1 MAPLCFPFLPV
12 CFVIIIVRHQSFMAL
27 IHILSHTVSFFEFHS
42 GFLPLVCFHDWEQ
55 QDTSTSSSN
64 INVDFC
70 SVRPLLRGCV
80 CLPWCTFICH
90 SCPPILLLYSS
101 HQHPRQC
108 GFTVMIIMM
117 IKCHQQQDQ
126 NSNVFW
132 GLGIKLW
139 RECVWSAKFPTS
151 SSCLPKDGNVSF
163 EEFLNVALEYGQIS
177 SRAESAWAAR
187 VCDEKMRMTA

>member
-12 CFVIIIVRHQSFMAL
+12 CFVIIIIVRHQSFMAL

-42 GFLPLVCFHDWEQ
+42 GFLPLVCFHDWER
-55 QDTSTSSSN
+55 QDTSSSN

-80 CLPWCTFICH
+80 CLPRCTFICH

-101 HQHPRQC
+101 RQHPRQC

-117 IKCHQQQDQ
+117 INCHQQEDQ
-126 NSNVFW
+126 NSNAF
-132 GLGIKLW
+132 
-139 RECVWSAKFPTS
+139 
-151 SSCLPKDGNVSF
+151 
-163 EEFLNVALEYGQIS
+163 
-177 SRAESAWAAR
+177 
-187 VCDEKMRMTA
+187 